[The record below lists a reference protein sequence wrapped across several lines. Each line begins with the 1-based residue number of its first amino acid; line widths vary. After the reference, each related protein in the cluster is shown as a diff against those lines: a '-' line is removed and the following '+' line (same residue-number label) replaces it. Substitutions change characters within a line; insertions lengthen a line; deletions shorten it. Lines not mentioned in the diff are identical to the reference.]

1 MLRRAEVTTA
11 RREDYDHYRQLGRS
25 AYGAS
30 TALSVADDPLH
41 RRHHAH
47 ALAPGAAPVER
58 TMESSYALNQS
69 AHVSSAA
76 GSATCQIS
84 RSEKAATAYR
94 GVALWWWRGSPP
106 HTRLSNMA
114 GVLFLHVALRLRCRP
129 RGRLGRP
136 DRREGGPHPCLAR
149 RQLRGAPTPE
159 PQPPAPPP
167 DCAHPHPPAPQVY
180 QRDELKLLTESGPVS
195 VFADRRS
202 TTADLKSAA
211 AAQLS
216 ISPRLALMLTPPD
229 STAALGDSAPISR
242 YTTAQGG
249 GPLTLSAMPRPLSDF
264 AAGGARRDL
273 DAVRVQPV
281 GASGGRAGAAL
292 VLRGVNGGT
301 TVAQIKQ
308 ARSDTWTGLTRNA
321 CTE

>member
-1 MLRRAEVTTA
+1 MAALRTHAFLIWQAYSSFTSRFASAVGNVAGSVGRIGAKAGPIRVSPVVSSEVLPHPNLKHPRPRPTA
-11 RREDYDHYRQLGRS
+11 RILTR
-25 AYGAS
+25 
-30 TALSVADDPLH
+30 
-41 RRHHAH
+41 
-47 ALAPGAAPVER
+47 
-58 TMESSYALNQS
+58 
-69 AHVSSAA
+69 
-76 GSATCQIS
+76 
-84 RSEKAATAYR
+84 
-94 GVALWWWRGSPP
+94 PP
-106 HTRLSNMA
+106 
-114 GVLFLHVALRLRCRP
+114 
-129 RGRLGRP
+129 
-136 DRREGGPHPCLAR
+136 
-149 RQLRGAPTPE
+149 
-159 PQPPAPPP
+159 
-167 DCAHPHPPAPQVY
+167 PQVY

-229 STAALGDSAPISR
+229 STAALGDSALISR

-249 GPLTLSAMPRPLSDF
+249 GPLTLSATPRPLSDF
-264 AAGGARRDL
+264 AAGGARRGV

-308 ARSDTWTGLTRNA
+308 ARSGTWTELARKVARGILTHAHTRLAGPRGVRPAPPRHARVRPATPLLLAGLHLAGRPPRPQGAPRRRRNYGPSHV
-321 CTE
+321 